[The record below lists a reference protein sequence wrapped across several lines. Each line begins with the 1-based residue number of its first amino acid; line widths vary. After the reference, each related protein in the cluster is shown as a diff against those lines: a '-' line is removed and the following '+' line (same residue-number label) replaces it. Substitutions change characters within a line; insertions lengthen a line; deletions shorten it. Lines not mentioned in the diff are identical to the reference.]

1 MNDALRLPVPFG
13 PVHSPDASAPGAAS
27 SASHDAPPSL
37 EDPIEHIV
45 GLLRARA
52 RLEPAREALRALSS
66 DDGDGQALT
75 CAGLDTRARAVA
87 ATLQRL
93 AAGQT
98 HGERGLLLMPTGL
111 DYVAGFFGCLYA
123 GAIAVPAFP
132 PESARPQH
140 LARVRSILHDAKA
153 RFVLTDRQH
162 RDAMLAFGD
171 AVPELRGVE
180 IVVIDD
186 IDDAAAADWQET
198 NVSPADLAFLQYTS
212 GSTSTPKGV
221 MVSHANLMANEAA
234 IVAGLGM
241 TRDDT
246 MVSWLPL
253 YHDMGLIGGLLSPI
267 YRGARLVLMS
277 PQFFLERPVRWL
289 RAIDK
294 FGGTVSGGPDFAYRL
309 CAQRIDA
316 ATIGALDLSGWRLA
330 FSGSEPVRHD
340 TLVDFCD
347 AFAPA
352 GFDPKAVYP
361 CYGLAEA
368 TLFVTGGQRG
378 DGMTAARF
386 DRAALAQQRAEA
398 SRAAA
403 SDDGAML
410 VGCGTT
416 PLDHDVRLMTWN
428 ESPDVAP
435 APVPAGGVGEIWVS
449 GPSVAQGYWR
459 NDEASART
467 FVQVDDR
474 RWLRTGD
481 LGFVHDD
488 QLYITGRCKDVI
500 IVRGHNLYPQD
511 LEKAVEADVELVR
524 KGRVTAFAVDID
536 GEPGIGIAAEV
547 GRSVQ
552 KMVPPQT
559 LAEVIAVA
567 VADVCQQAASV
578 VVLLNPGALPKT
590 SSGKLQRSACA
601 RGWRE
606 GSLDAWATWQ
616 NGVVLGKDADVAPN
630 ASQDAATPQDK
641 HYETVAAI
649 WREVLGRATVNADD
663 HFFLCG
669 GSSLLAMQVLARVH
683 ERLGLKATLAPL
695 YEHARLGDWVQ
706 ALSKLPKLSMP
717 SMPSSV
723 GSDASAA
730 AAHQIP
736 KATPLAQT
744 PDTRIFRQSF
754 AQARLWFVHRLD
766 PANSA
771 AYHVGGQ
778 LLVKGRFDAA
788 AFAHALAIVASR
800 HDALR
805 TTFDERD
812 GVAVQIVH
820 ARADVPLTQ
829 HDLASTGDA
838 DAAAARLT
846 REWLAQ
852 PFAPEATPPW
862 RVGVLRTAH
871 DAHRIVFVLH
881 HLLTD
886 AWSMTLLVD
895 ELARAYSACANGAT
909 PVFEAVPVQPGDHA
923 HWQHA
928 QVDGAALAGQLDWW
942 QARLPE
948 PSPVLTL
955 PLDRARGA
963 LRSGAGHTLAFAFP
977 SGLTRDVLT
986 YAAQHKAT
994 PFIVLAAS
1002 FQWLLHRYAGET
1014 DIRVGVPI
1022 AQRDVAGLERMLGC
1036 LVNTQVWRAEV
1047 DPAGGF
1053 DRLVAQV
1060 RDGALDAHAHRDAPF
1075 ERVVERIAPQR
1086 SLGQSPLFQVMLNH
1100 HVTNAAASHAAAG
1113 WPAGLSVVAEP
1124 LTGGAQYDL
1133 ALDIDERH
1141 EAPAGASA
1149 DPLDGVTLRAR
1160 LTFPTDLFDAQTIER
1175 LGADWRAG
1183 LATLLAQST
1192 QPLAS
1197 LDVAFARV
1205 PGGERRAGGALSAD
1219 ASLPF
1224 RSVPERVDVQA
1235 ARQASAIALRDEAGA
1250 LTYGELASASNRVAH
1265 WLLAQGV
1272 TPETRIGLA
1281 MSRQTGMIAGLLGI
1295 MKAGGA
1301 FVPLDPS
1308 YPAERLTQIIEDA
1321 GISLVLTEASLMA
1334 ASWLPARGAAVA
1346 TVADI
1351 ADIVADAALP
1361 DRAPHVALH
1370 PGQLAYLI
1378 YTSGSTGVPKG
1389 VAVAHGPLAMH
1400 CVATGEQYR
1409 LSPEVCELHV
1419 LSINF
1424 DGAHERWM
1432 APLICG
1438 ASLFIADERH
1448 WAPQTMVDAMRRHGV
1463 TNAGFPTAYL
1473 CRLATSGATGA
1484 PALRLLSFGG
1494 EAMPWPALRAAQAMF
1509 RPAQTI
1515 NGYGPTEAVMTPVAW
1530 SIDGDLDAQPAAQLA
1545 GQAYAPIGEPVG
1557 RRRAWVLDPW
1567 LGEVPLGAVGELY
1580 LGGEG
1585 VARGYLGRPAL
1596 SAERF
1601 VPDPRGE
1608 PGARMYRTGDRVRRL
1623 ADGTLVYLGRFD
1635 QQVKV
1640 RGFRIEPG
1648 EVETQLL
1655 REPGVDD
1662 ALAVV
1667 AAGPAG
1673 DQLVAYVAGKRL
1685 DGEALRVALSQRL
1698 PDYLVPS
1705 LILVL
1710 DTLPKLP
1717 NGKRDRAALPAPVW
1731 GSAGGQAPQSAAEVA
1746 LAALWQELLRL
1757 PSVSRDDNF
1766 FALGGDS
1773 IVALQMVGRARQ
1785 AGWQVGAQD
1794 VFRHQTLARL
1804 AAQARA
1810 VDDANDAVRAPE
1822 PMTGDVPLTPVQA
1835 WFFRQ
1840 DIAHRDHWN
1849 QWVEVRLPD
1858 GIDLSAVRDA
1868 LARVVMHH
1876 DALRLRFIERDGQ
1889 WQARYV
1895 APHAADDL
1903 LWHAAMCDDAQL
1915 ADLLAQA
1922 QRSLS
1927 IAHGPLLRAL
1937 LVRTDTGALRC
1948 FLVAHHLV
1956 IDGVSWRIL
1965 LNDWQT
1971 ALARPDAALPCVGQ
1985 SMRDWAQ
1992 RWHDWTRS
2000 EAAGPA
2006 LDMWRN
2012 ALSGALDAIDVA
2024 KNTHVGTGTG
2034 EIEQTWPAGVALPLT
2049 QLRRG
2054 RMHEVLS
2061 AAVAHT
2067 LGKRVDARRYVVHVE
2082 GHGRDG
2088 EGQGDLS
2095 HTLGWFTAAWPLA
2108 VEVGATPEAT
2118 LTSAREAWRRA
2129 PQAGAS
2135 YGALRYLGA
2144 PQARA
2149 TLDALPEGHVTV
2161 NFLGRTDNDEI
2172 VDGGLSHA
2180 PDVAPPNWLT
2190 LDVWQ
2195 RGDTL
2200 RLVCR
2205 YDRSRLDGEDVH
2217 TLIDEIGA
2225 TLRALAQTLPGHE
2238 PVIAEDFPHAGLSR
2252 EQLAALPASLQ
2263 ALEAI
2268 VPATSMQQGLLFYAQ
2283 QQGTSDPYFYQKGF
2297 VIDGRLD
2304 TNAFAQAWRDAIMQ
2318 HAALRTAYVSDIGEQ
2333 PLLLVH
2339 ARETVA
2345 PCADLLPQED
2355 WRDATAQA
2363 QHARLNARFAA
2374 ERAEGFSFA
2383 HAHRPRLALVR
2394 VGEARWW
2401 LLWSSHH
2408 VALDGWST
2416 GLVLSDVMSR
2426 YAALASD
2433 AATSGDGTSATASTA
2448 SPPSAP
2454 TAPTAPSFAEFAVW
2468 QRELDATASL
2478 NHWRELLDGV
2488 GAPTPLPAAREPHAR
2503 VDARGHGE
2511 AAWTLAPAQW
2521 QSWCDA
2527 ARRAGVTPGTLC
2539 QGAWALLLARY
2550 AGLRDV
2556 VFGVTASGR
2565 SAAVPGIERM
2575 AGLFI
2580 NTLPV
2585 RATLDPRRT
2594 VAQWLRDLQTQTAQ
2608 SREHEHVALASITRV
2623 ARREG
2628 KSEGKGEGADGALF
2642 ESIVVFENY
2651 PLDAALLGQRD
2662 DGLRLSLLERGTQA
2676 RNNYPL
2682 SLIVEQHDGLRLVLA
2697 FARERFDDAA
2707 VQALG
2712 EQFVALLGAV
2722 VQGFDAPLGCVGLR
2736 QATSR
2741 AAERTVWPTQDLL
2754 DDWHAHVARDGDALA
2769 AEGED
2774 GAYRRAELDA
2784 LANRLAATL
2793 QARGI
2798 GPEDRVAVCLPR
2810 SAALVAAILG
2820 IWKTGAAYVPLDPAQ
2835 PSARLDKLVSASG
2848 SKAVI
2853 VDDGAPALTQA
2864 PVLHWNDLKRVGDAP
2879 APTLVRPHPAQAAYV
2894 IYTSG
2899 STGEPKGVVVSRG
2912 ALHNYVQAVA
2922 QQLPQWLP
2930 QQLSQQLPQRGPDVG
2945 ERAAGGFAMASTVA
2959 ADLGHTT
2966 LFGAL
2971 ALGRAL
2977 YLVPQACAFDAQR
2990 FAQWCASRPVDVLK
3004 IVPGHLKGLFDAA
3017 GAAVL
3022 PRALLITGGESLD
3035 AAFVAQIRA
3044 AHPALMV
3051 LNHYGPTETTVGAL
3065 THALPPDVADA
3076 PVPVGNPLAN
3086 LHAYVLDAD
3095 LNPVPPGVAGEL
3107 YLGGAG
3113 LARGY
3118 LGAPAQTAERFVP
3131 DPWRSGE
3138 RVYRT
3143 GDRAVQRAD
3152 GALVYLGRMDDQVKI
3167 RGYRVEPAEVAQ
3179 AMRRVPGV
3187 ADAAVVA
3194 RHDGPGGAWLH
3205 GAFTGTATVDAVRAA
3220 LSEALPSVWVPARL
3234 DGVET
3239 LPLTANGKVDR
3250 RALIAMAAAADAAKE
3265 NVAGSAAESAR
3276 NPPHEGAEAEIA
3288 AIWREVLKR
3297 EQVGRH
3303 DAFFEIGGDSIL
3315 ALQVIARLRK
3325 RGIKVGPQHLASH
3338 PTIAQLATLAA
3349 PSEAKAASPAGT
3361 SATGPTRGDA
3371 NRRTFPLS
3379 SSQMRVWLETQ
3390 MAPRAGAYHIAGALR
3405 LDGPLQ
3411 VAALERALQT
3421 LCDWH
3426 DALRTTVSASDAE
3439 AGAPVQHV
3447 HATRPV
3453 AFTRDA
3459 LAANLSV
3466 EARDAAVQ
3474 AHLDRLTRE
3483 PFDLAAGPLWRVH
3496 LMQVDEHSHVL
3507 MLVMHHL
3514 ISDGWSMNLL
3524 IGDLARAYRAHASGA
3539 TPVREMTHVT
3549 HITPVRYGDYAVW
3562 QREQL
3567 SSPAH
3572 AAQLAY
3578 WRTQL
3583 GTTHPELALPF
3594 DRARPA
3600 VRDGAGAS
3608 IDLSVSP
3615 GLPARLDRFAREHGV
3630 TRFMVMAAAFHLLMH
3645 RVTGQGD
3652 VRTGLPVAGRTHES
3666 VEPVVGFFVNTQV
3679 LRSQI
3684 GAPTTFA
3691 SLVTQIRDQLLAAQQ
3706 NADVPFERLVEH
3718 LAPVRSV
3725 SRHPLFQ
3732 VSINHQK
3739 RAFAPLS
3746 DLAGV
3751 KMQAVERRAH
3761 HAQVDLA
3768 LDTEED
3774 ETGAL
3779 RGWLTYACDVF
3790 DAPTVRRLG
3799 EQWLTLLDVAIA
3811 QSQTPVARLAMV
3823 PDAATTPGNGGR
3835 RVTVAVPM
3843 PVHLAIDAQAAA
3855 RADAVAVS
3863 DADGQVT
3870 YADLVS
3876 RANRVAQALIRAGV
3890 EPEARVGLAMSRST
3904 DLIVAMLGILKAGA
3918 AYVPLDPAYP
3928 AERLSYMVADAGVT
3942 HVITHVTTQA
3952 SQAGA
3957 AWLPAGAHTIESILA
3972 DDTLCSDAPAREVH
3986 VDQLAYVIYTSG
3998 STGRPKGAQLTHRNL
4013 MRLLLGTSPDFAFDA
4028 NDVWTMFH
4036 SYAFDF
4042 SVWEIFGALVHGARL
4057 VVVSQDT
4064 ARDPAA
4070 MWTLVAREGV
4080 TVLNQTPSAFY
4091 QWLGAMP
4098 ADAVATTLRHIV
4110 FGGEALT
4117 PARLAP
4123 WWQRFGEATQLT
4135 NMYGITETTV
4145 HVSQRRL
4152 RPEDTA
4158 GSPIGEPIADLD
4170 WRVLDAGLNEVP
4182 PGVAGDLYVC
4192 GEGLARGYLGQ
4203 AGLTAERFVPDPKGA
4218 PGERMYRSG
4227 DRARRLADGT
4237 LDYLGRGDAQVK
4249 LRGFRIELGEIETQL
4264 LRHDDVTDAAV
4275 LVRDDGAG
4283 EQLVAYVVSPVEAS
4297 ALWPRLRSHL
4307 GGQLPAYMVPGQWLR
4322 LDTLPLTPN
4331 GKLDR
4336 RALPVPEAVGA
4347 QRFEAPHDGHEALIA
4362 AIWQDVLG
4370 VPRVGRHDDFFA
4382 LGGHS
4387 LLATQVAS
4395 RLRDALSL
4403 DVPLRTL
4410 FEASRLTA
4418 LAETLDGL
4426 AAQAGASPSRGGATD
4441 DALQAALREM
4451 ESLSPEALQ
4460 ALLGSEAR

>member
-13 PVHSPDASAPGAAS
+13 PVSSTAPSQGAPGA
-27 SASHDAPPSL
+27 
-37 EDPIEHIV
+37 PIEHIV
-45 GLLRARA
+45 DLLRARA
-52 RLEPAREALRALSS
+52 RLEPDREALRAVSS
-66 DDGDGQALT
+66 DEGDGRALT

-93 AAGQT
+93 AGRGKDGA

-140 LARVRSILHDAKA
+140 LARVRSILHDARA

-180 IVVIDD
+180 IVVIDE
-186 IDDAAAADWQET
+186 IDDALATEWQET
-198 NVSPADLAFLQYTS
+198 SVAPGDLAFLQYTS

-289 RAIDK
+289 RTIDK

-316 ATIGALDLSGWRLA
+316 ATIGALNLSGWRLA

-340 TLVDFCD
+340 TLVDFCET
-347 AFAPA
+347 FAPA

-378 DGMTAARF
+378 AGMTAANFARS
-386 DRAALAQQRAEA
+386 ALARQRAEA
-398 SRAAA
+398 S
-403 SDDGAML
+403 DDHGDDHAML
-410 VGCGTT
+410 VGCGAT
-416 PLDHDVRLMTWN
+416 PLDHEVRLMTWN
-428 ESPDVAP
+428 DSPDVA
-435 APVPAGGVGEIWVS
+435 ASVVEAGGVGEIWVS

-467 FVQVDDR
+467 FVQADGK

-488 QLYITGRCKDVI
+488 QLYVTGRCKDVI

-547 GRSVQ
+547 GRGVQ

-559 LAEVIAVA
+559 LAEAIAVA
-567 VADVCQQAASV
+567 VSDVCQQAASF

-601 RGWRE
+601 KGWRD

-616 NGVVLGKDADVAPN
+616 NGAIVGDGAAKASLNDRTGNAPTQNATSVATADATFDATFDAVA
-630 ASQDAATPQDK
+630 Q
-641 HYETVAAI
+641 I
-649 WREVLGRATVNADD
+649 WREVLGREQIRADD

-683 ERLGLKATLAPL
+683 ERLGVKATPASL
-695 YEHARLGDWVQ
+695 YEHARLGEWVRELAKLTPASG
-706 ALSKLPKLSMP
+706 ALAI
-717 SMPSSV
+717 
-723 GSDASAA
+723 DAAS
-730 AAHQIP
+730 QIP
-736 KATPLAQT
+736 PATPFAQT
-744 PDTRIFRQSF
+744 PDTRVFRQSF
-754 AQARLWFVHRLD
+754 AQSRLWFVHRLD

-778 LLVKGRFDAA
+778 LLVKGRFDAN
-788 AFAHALAIVASR
+788 AFSRALEAITAR

-820 ARADVPLTQ
+820 AKANVPFVSHDV
-829 HDLASTGDA
+829 SGDA
-838 DAAAARLT
+838 NPDAAASRLT
-846 REWLAQ
+846 DALLAQ
-852 PFAPEATPPW
+852 PFSLDACAPW
-862 RVGVLRTAH
+862 RVASIRMS
-871 DAHRIVFVLH
+871 DEAHRIVFVLH

-886 AWSMTLLVD
+886 AWSMTLLID
-895 ELARAYSACANGAT
+895 ELARAYSGFASGET
-909 PVFEAVPVQPGDHA
+909 PVLAPVPVQPGDHA
-923 HWQHA
+923 HWQHDR
-928 QVDGAALAGQLDWW
+928 VDGEALGRQLDWW
-942 QARLPE
+942 QTRLPE
-948 PSPVLTL
+948 PSPVLAL
-955 PLDRARGA
+955 PVDRARGA
-963 LRSGAGHTLAFAFP
+963 LRCGAGQTLAFEFP
-977 SGLTRDVLT
+977 AGLTRDVLT
-986 YAAQHKAT
+986 YAAQRKAT
-994 PFIVLAAS
+994 PFVVLAAS

-1036 LVNTQVWRAEV
+1036 LVNTQVWRAQI
-1047 DPAGGF
+1047 DPAADF
-1053 DRLVAQV
+1053 DRLVMHV
-1060 RDGALDAHAHRDAPF
+1060 RDGALDAQAHREAPF

-1100 HVTNAAASHAAAG
+1100 HVANAAASRTATG
-1113 WPAGLSVVAEP
+1113 WPEGLNVVAQP

-1133 ALDIDERH
+1133 ALDIDELH
-1141 EAPAGASA
+1141 EATAGNGA

-1160 LTFPTDLFDAQTIER
+1160 LTFPTDLFDAPTIER
-1175 LGADWRAG
+1175 LGADWCAG
-1183 LATLLAQST
+1183 LATLLALPT

-1197 LDVAFARV
+1197 LDVAFESALDGGHRV
-1205 PGGERRAGGALSAD
+1205 ALAEAQPS
-1219 ASLPF
+1219 F
-1224 RSVPERVDVQA
+1224 RSVPSLIDTQA
-1235 ARQASAIALRDEAGA
+1235 QQQPSAIALRDESGT
-1250 LTYGELASASNRVAH
+1250 LTYAELARGANRIAH

-1272 TPETRIGLA
+1272 APEARIGLA

-1295 MKAGGA
+1295 MKAGCA

-1308 YPAERLTQIIEDA
+1308 YPAERLAQIIDDA
-1321 GISLVLTEASLMA
+1321 DISLALTEVSL
-1334 ASWLPARGAAVA
+1334 
-1346 TVADI
+1346 
-1351 ADIVADAALP
+1351 ADAAWLP
-1361 DRAPHVALH
+1361 TRRAVVADLMADASLPEHPPVLSLH
-1370 PGQLAYLI
+1370 PDQLAYLI
-1378 YTSGSTGVPKG
+1378 YTSGSTGTPKG

-1400 CVATGEQYR
+1400 CVATGAQYR
-1409 LSPEVCELHV
+1409 LTPDVCELHV

-1432 APLICG
+1432 APMICG

-1494 EAMPWPALRAAQAMF
+1494 EAMAWPALRAAQAMF
-1509 RPAQTI
+1509 RPVQTI
-1515 NGYGPTEAVMTPVAW
+1515 NGYGPTETVMTPVAW
-1530 SIDGDLDAQPAAQLA
+1530 SIDGALDAQPAAQIA
-1545 GQAYAPIGEPVG
+1545 GQAYAPIGKPVG

-1585 VARGYLGRPAL
+1585 VARGYLGRAAL
-1596 SAERF
+1596 TAERF

-1655 REPGVDD
+1655 REPHVDD

-1673 DQLVAYVAGKRL
+1673 DQLVAYVAGKEL
-1685 DGEALRVALSQRL
+1685 DGEALRVALSHRL

-1705 LILVL
+1705 LVIVL

-1731 GSAGGQAPQSAAEVA
+1731 GSAGGQAPQGEAECA
-1746 LAALWQELLRL
+1746 LGAVWQALLHL

-1773 IVALQMVGRARQ
+1773 IVALQMVGRARL
-1785 AGWQVGAQD
+1785 AGWQVGSQD

-1810 VDDANDAVRAPE
+1810 VGEGDGATQAPE
-1822 PMTGDVPLTPVQA
+1822 PLEGDVPLTPVQA

-1840 DIAHRDHWN
+1840 PIACRDHWN
-1849 QWVEVRLPD
+1849 QWIEVTLPE
-1858 GIDLSAVRDA
+1858 GTEMTA
-1868 LARVVMHH
+1868 LREALGTVVKHH
-1876 DALRLRFIERDGQ
+1876 DALRLRFAEHDGQ

-1915 ADLLAQA
+1915 ADALAQA

-1927 IAHGPLLRAL
+1927 LANGPLLRAL
-1937 LVRTDTGALRC
+1937 LVRTEVGELRC

-1965 LNDWQT
+1965 LDDLQT
-1971 ALARPDAALPCVGQ
+1971 ALGNARGARAVRAQRVLPAVGQ
-1985 SMRDWAQ
+1985 SMRAWAQ
-1992 RWHDWTRS
+1992 RWHDWTQS
-2000 EAAGPA
+2000 DAAAAA
-2006 LDMWRN
+2006 LDVWQQ
-2012 ALSGALDAIDVA
+2012 ALTGAVDAVDVA
-2024 KNTHVGTGTG
+2024 KPTNATAGTG
-2034 EIEQTWPAGVALPLT
+2034 EIEDTWPADIAVPLT
-2049 QLRRG
+2049 QLRRV
-2054 RMHEVLS
+2054 RMHEALS

-2067 LGKRVDARRYVVHVE
+2067 LGQRARAQRYVVHVE
-2082 GHGRDG
+2082 GHGRGG
-2088 EGQGDLS
+2088 EQGDLS
-2095 HTLGWFTAAWPLA
+2095 RTLGWFTAAWPLA
-2108 VEVGATPEAT
+2108 IPVGATPEGTVAA
-2118 LTSAREAWRRA
+2118 AREAWRRV
-2129 PQAGAS
+2129 PHDGAS
-2135 YGALRYLGA
+2135 YAALRYLGT
-2144 PQARA
+2144 PHARR
-2149 TLDALPEGHVTV
+2149 TLDALPAGHVTV
-2161 NFLGRTDNDEI
+2161 NFLGRTDTDGI
-2172 VDGGLSHA
+2172 VDGGLSHE

-2195 RGDTL
+2195 RADTL

-2205 YDRSRLDGEDVH
+2205 YDRTRFAGDDVR
-2217 TLIDEIGA
+2217 TLVDEIGA
-2225 TLRALAQTLPGHE
+2225 TLRALAETLPGHE
-2238 PVIAEDFPHAGLSR
+2238 PVIAEDFPYAGLTR
-2252 EQLAALPASLQ
+2252 AQLGALPASVQ
-2263 ALEAI
+2263 QIEAV
-2268 VPATSMQQGLLFYAQ
+2268 VPATSMQQGLLFYSQ
-2283 QQGTSDPYFYQKGF
+2283 QQGNADPYFYQKGF
-2297 VIDGRLD
+2297 VIDGALD
-2304 TNAFAQAWRDAIMQ
+2304 TNAFAQAWREAVMR
-2318 HAALRTAYVSDIGEQ
+2318 HAALRTAYVSDVGDL

-2339 ARETVA
+2339 GPETVA
-2345 PCADLLPQED
+2345 TAGDLLPQED
-2355 WRDATAQA
+2355 WRELSEAD
-2363 QHARLNARFAA
+2363 QHARLDARFAA
-2374 ERAEGFSFA
+2374 ERAAGFSFVQ
-2383 HAHRPRLALVR
+2383 AHRPRLALLR
-2394 VGEARWW
+2394 VGESRWW

-2408 VALDGWST
+2408 VTLDGWST
-2416 GLVLSDVMSR
+2416 GLILGDVMSR
-2426 YAALASD
+2426 YAALASGEVS
-2433 AATSGDGTSATASTA
+2433 TDGEVQA
-2448 SPPSAP
+2448 
-2454 TAPTAPSFAEFAVW
+2454 APSFAEFAVW
-2468 QRELDATASL
+2468 QRELDASL
-2478 NHWRELLDGV
+2478 SSLSSVSLAHWRQLLNGV
-2488 GAPTPLPAAREPHAR
+2488 GAPTPLPAARQDRTTTEA
-2503 VDARGHGE
+2503 AGHGE

-2521 QSWCDA
+2521 QTWCDA
-2527 ARRAGVTPGTLC
+2527 ARRVGVTPGTLC
-2539 QGAWALLLARY
+2539 QGAWALLLARH

-2585 RATLDPRRT
+2585 RATLDARRP
-2594 VAQWLRDLQTQTAQ
+2594 VADWLRELQTQTAQ
-2608 SREHEHVALASITRV
+2608 SREHEHVALSAITRE
-2623 ARREG
+2623 AQRANEREG
-2628 KSEGKGEGADGALF
+2628 ESADGALF

-2662 DGLRLSLLERGTQA
+2662 DGLRLSLLARGTQA

-2722 VQGFDAPLGCVGLR
+2722 ADSLGTSDTSLGQIGLMNDAPPTVENVG
-2736 QATSR
+2736 
-2741 AAERTVWPTQDLL
+2741 WPSQDLL
-2754 DDWHAHVARDGDALA
+2754 DDWTAYVASDGAALA

-2774 GAYRRAELDA
+2774 AAYRRDELDA

-2793 QARGI
+2793 QAQGI
-2798 GPEDRVAVCLPR
+2798 GPEDRVAICLPR
-2810 SAALVAAILG
+2810 SAALVGAILG
-2820 IWKTGAAYVPLDPAQ
+2820 VWKAGAAYVPLDPTQ
-2835 PSARLDKLVSASG
+2835 PVARLEKLVSASG
-2848 SKAVI
+2848 ANAVI
-2853 VDDGAPALTQA
+2853 VDDQAPAITQA
-2864 PVLHWNDLKRVGDAP
+2864 SLIRWRDIADTSVWTK
-2879 APTLVRPHPAQAAYV
+2879 APTPVRIHRAQAAYV

-2922 QQLPQWLP
+2922 ARLRE
-2930 QQLSQQLPQRGPDVG
+2930 RGVRGVRGVD
-2945 ERAAGGFAMASTVA
+2945 AASNAGGFAMASTVA

-2990 FAQWCASRPVDVLK
+2990 FAEWCAARPIDVLK
-3004 IVPGHLKGLFDAA
+3004 IVPGHLKGLLDAA

-3022 PRALLITGGESLD
+3022 PRAVLVTGGESLD
-3035 AAFVAQIRA
+3035 PSFVAQIRA
-3044 AHPALMV
+3044 ARPALAV

-3065 THALPPDVADA
+3065 THDVGGVAEVPEV
-3076 PVPVGNPLAN
+3076 PVPVGRPLAN
-3086 LHAYVLDAD
+3086 LHAHVLDAD
-3095 LNPVPPGVAGEL
+3095 LNPLPPGVAGEL

-3131 DPWRSGE
+3131 DPWRAGA
-3138 RVYRT
+3138 RMYRT
-3143 GDRAVQRAD
+3143 GDRVVQRAD
-3152 GALVYLGRMDDQVKI
+3152 GAVVYLGRMDDQVKI

-3187 ADAAVVA
+3187 IDAVVVA

-3205 GAFTGTATVDAVRAA
+3205 GVFTGDATLDVVRTALT
-3220 LSEALPSVWVPARL
+3220 EALPSAWVPARF
-3234 DGVET
+3234 DGVDK

-3250 RALIAMAAAADAAKE
+3250 RSLLALTGRIDASKDS
-3265 NVAGSAAESAR
+3265 AGAVSMEL
-3276 NPPHEGAEAEIA
+3276 PHVGAEADIA
-3288 AIWREVLKR
+3288 AVWCQVLKR

-3303 DAFFEIGGDSIL
+3303 DAFFDIGGDSIL

-3338 PTIAQLATLAA
+3338 PTVARLATLAVPA
-3349 PSEAKAASPAGT
+3349 DAKPAQT
-3361 SATGPTRGDA
+3361 PLAVTGPTRGDEH
-3371 NRRTFPLS
+3371 RSTFPLS

-3405 LDGPLQ
+3405 LNGPLQ
-3411 VAALERALQT
+3411 ADALERTLQT
-3421 LCDWH
+3421 LSDWH
-3426 DALRTTVSASDAE
+3426 DVLRTTIAVDA
-3439 AGAPVQHV
+3439 AGGGAPAQRVQAV
-3447 HATRPV
+3447 LPL

-3459 LAANLSV
+3459 VAPGTPADAA
-3466 EARDAAVQ
+3466 DAAVQ
-3474 AHLDRLTRE
+3474 ARLEALTLA
-3483 PFDLAAGPLWRVH
+3483 PFDLTNGPLWRVH
-3496 LMQVDEHSHVL
+3496 LMQLGDQSHVL

-3524 IGDLARAYRAHASGA
+3524 VADLARAYRAHAGGHQPLRDASA
-3539 TPVREMTHVT
+3539 SPLHLS
-3549 HITPVRYGDYAVW
+3549 PRYGDYAAW

-3567 SSPAH
+3567 AGPAQ

-3578 WRTQL
+3578 WRQQL

-3594 DRARPA
+3594 DRARPV

-3608 IDLSVSP
+3608 VDLTIPP
-3615 GLPARLDRFAREHGV
+3615 GLPARLERFAREHGV

-3645 RVTGQGD
+3645 RVTGEGD
-3652 VRTGLPVAGRTHES
+3652 VRTGMPVAGRAFEA
-3666 VEPVVGFFVNTQV
+3666 VEAVVGFFVNTQV
-3679 LRSQI
+3679 LRSRI
-3684 GAPTTFA
+3684 ESPTTFA
-3691 SLVTQIRDQLLAAQQ
+3691 SLVTQVRDQLLGAQQ
-3706 NADVPFERLVEH
+3706 HADVPFERLVEH

-3751 KMQAVERRAH
+3751 TMQAIERRAH
-3761 HAQVDLA
+3761 HAQVDLS

-3774 ETGAL
+3774 EAGAL

-3799 EQWLTLLDVAIA
+3799 EQWLALLDVAMTQA
-3811 QSQTPVARLAMV
+3811 TTPVARLAMTTGG
-3823 PDAATTPGNGGR
+3823 AAGQRNGNGHT
-3835 RVTVAVPM
+3835 RVSIAVPL
-3843 PVHLAIDAQAAA
+3843 PVHAVIDAQAAV
-3855 RADAVAVS
+3855 RGDAIAVC
-3863 DADGQVT
+3863 DANTRVL
-3870 YADLVS
+3870 YRDLVT
-3876 RANRVAQALIRAGV
+3876 RANRIAHALIRAGV
-3890 EPEARVGLAMSRST
+3890 APEARVGLAMSRST

-3918 AYVPLDPAYP
+3918 AYLPLDPAYP
-3928 AERLSYMVADAGVT
+3928 AERLSYMVEDAGVT
-3942 HVITHVTTQA
+3942 HAITQA
-3952 SQAGA
+3952 SLAGA
-3957 AWLPAGAHTIESILA
+3957 SWLPGEAMTLESMLA
-3972 DDTLCSDAPAREVH
+3972 DATLPDDAPARDVH

-4013 MRLLLGTSPDFAFDA
+4013 MRLLTGTSQDFAFDA

-4042 SVWEIFGALVHGARL
+4042 SVWEIFGALAHGARL

-4070 MWTLVAREGV
+4070 MWALVASEGV

-4098 ADAVATTLRHIV
+4098 SDATSTTLRHIV

-4117 PARLAP
+4117 PARLAA
-4123 WWQRFGEATQLT
+4123 WRQRFGDATRLT

-4145 HVSQRRL
+4145 HVSRHVL
-4152 RPEDTA
+4152 RANDVT
-4158 GSPIGEPIADLD
+4158 GSPIGAPIADLD

-4192 GEGLARGYLGQ
+4192 GDGLARGYLGQ

-4227 DRARRLADGT
+4227 DRARRRADGT

-4249 LRGFRIELGEIETQL
+4249 LRGFRIELGEIESQL
-4264 LRHDDVTDAAV
+4264 LRHEDVMDAAV

-4283 EQLVAYVVSPVEAS
+4283 EQLVAYVVSPPERVAEVDAA
-4297 ALWPRLRSHL
+4297 ALWSRLRAHL
-4307 GGQLPAYMVPGQWLR
+4307 GGALPAYMVPGQWLR
-4322 LDTLPLTPN
+4322 LDALPLTPN

-4336 RALPVPEAVGA
+4336 RALPVPEAAGA
-4347 QRFEAPHDGHEALIA
+4347 SQFEAPHDGTEARIA
-4362 AIWQDVLG
+4362 SIWEDVLG

-4418 LAETLDGL
+4418 LAEAVDALTGTSH
-4426 AAQAGASPSRGGATD
+4426 ASQAVAD
-4441 DALQAALREM
+4441 DDLQAALREM

-4460 ALLGSEAR
+4460 ALLGPEATHGQTKHG

>member
-13 PVHSPDASAPGAAS
+13 PVSSTAPSQGAPGA
-27 SASHDAPPSL
+27 
-37 EDPIEHIV
+37 PIEHIV
-45 GLLRARA
+45 DLLRARA
-52 RLEPAREALRALSS
+52 RLEPDREALCAVSS
-66 DDGDGQALT
+66 DEGDARALT

-93 AAGQT
+93 AKGKEGAY
-98 HGERGLLLMPTGL
+98 GERGLLLMPTGL

-140 LARVRSILHDAKA
+140 LARVRSILHDARA

-180 IVVIDD
+180 IVVIDE
-186 IDDAAAADWQET
+186 IDDALATEWQET
-198 NVSPADLAFLQYTS
+198 TVAPGDLAFLQYTS

-316 ATIGALDLSGWRLA
+316 ATIGSLNLRGWRLA

-340 TLVDFCD
+340 TLVDFCE

-378 DGMTAARF
+378 DGMTATDF
-386 DRAALAQQRAEA
+386 DRSALAQQRAEA
-398 SRAAA
+398 SGDH
-403 SDDGAML
+403 SDDSAML

-416 PLDHDVRLMTWN
+416 PLDHEVRLMTWN
-428 ESPDVAP
+428 DSPDVTPSAV
-435 APVPAGGVGEIWVS
+435 AAGGVGEIWVS

-459 NDEASART
+459 NEEASART
-467 FVQVDDR
+467 FVQADGK

-488 QLYITGRCKDVI
+488 QVYITGRCKDVI

-567 VADVCQQAASV
+567 VSDVCQQAASV

-601 RGWRE
+601 KGWRD

-616 NGVVLGKDADVAPN
+616 NGAILGDHDARASSNDKPDVPT
-630 ASQDAATPQDK
+630 QDATF
-641 HYETVAAI
+641 EVVAQI
-649 WREVLGRATVNADD
+649 WREVLGREQVRADD

-669 GSSLLAMQVLARVH
+669 GSSLLAMQVLARVR
-683 ERLGLKATLAPL
+683 ERLGVNATPASL
-695 YEHARLGDWVQ
+695 YEHARLGEWVRELAKFTPASSAQ
-706 ALSKLPKLSMP
+706 AIDAVPEILP
-717 SMPSSV
+717 
-723 GSDASAA
+723 
-730 AAHQIP
+730 
-736 KATPLAQT
+736 ATPLAQT
-744 PDTRIFRQSF
+744 PDARVFRQSF
-754 AQARLWFVHRLD
+754 AQSRLWFVHRLD

-778 LLVKGRFDAA
+778 LLVKGRFDAN
-788 AFAHALAIVASR
+788 AFSRALEVITAR

-820 ARADVPLTQ
+820 AKADVPLVS
-829 HDLASTGDA
+829 HDVSRDA
-838 DAAAARLT
+838 NPDTAATRLT
-846 REWLAQ
+846 DALLAE
-852 PFAPEATPPW
+852 PFALDTCAPW
-862 RVGVLRTAH
+862 RVASIRLS
-871 DAHRIVFVLH
+871 DEAHRIVFVLH

-895 ELARAYSACANGAT
+895 ELALAYSGFSDGKT
-909 PVFEAVPVQPGDHA
+909 PLLAPVRVQPGDHA

-928 QVDGAALAGQLDWW
+928 RVDGDALGRQLDWW

-948 PSPVLTL
+948 PSPVLAL
-955 PLDRARGA
+955 PVDRTRGA
-963 LRSGAGHTLAFAFP
+963 LRSGAGQTLAFEFP
-977 SGLTRDVLT
+977 AGLTRDVLT
-986 YAAQHKAT
+986 FAAQRKAT

-1022 AQRDVAGLERMLGC
+1022 AQRDVSGLERMLGC
-1036 LVNTQVWRAEV
+1036 LVNTQVWRAQI
-1047 DPAGGF
+1047 DPAADF
-1053 DRLVAQV
+1053 DGLVTQV
-1060 RDGALDAHAHRDAPF
+1060 RDGALAAQAHREAPF
-1075 ERVVERIAPQR
+1075 ERVVERVAPQR

-1100 HVTNAAASHAAAG
+1100 HVANAAASRAATG
-1113 WPAGLSVVAEP
+1113 WPADLSVVAQP

-1133 ALDIDERH
+1133 ALDIDELH
-1141 EAPAGASA
+1141 EATAGKGA

-1160 LTFPTDLFDAQTIER
+1160 LTFPTDLFDTPTIER
-1175 LGADWRAG
+1175 LGADWCAG
-1183 LATLLAQST
+1183 LATLLALPT

-1197 LDVAFARV
+1197 LDVAFESALE
-1205 PGGERRAGGALSAD
+1205 GGHRIAHAED
-1219 ASLPF
+1219 ALPF
-1224 RSVPERVDVQA
+1224 QSVPSLIDVQA
-1235 ARQASAIALRDEAGA
+1235 QQQPSAIALRDEAGT
-1250 LTYGELASASNRVAH
+1250 LTYAELVRAANRIAH

-1272 TPETRIGLA
+1272 APEARIGLA

-1295 MKAGGA
+1295 MKAGCA

-1308 YPAERLTQIIEDA
+1308 YPAERLAQIIDNA
-1321 GISLVLTEASLMA
+1321 GISLALTEASLA
-1334 ASWLPARGAAVA
+1334 DALWLPVRRAV
-1346 TVADI
+1346 VADLM
-1351 ADIVADAALP
+1351 ADATLP
-1361 DRAPHVALH
+1361 DHPPGGSLH
-1370 PGQLAYLI
+1370 PDQLAYLI
-1378 YTSGSTGVPKG
+1378 YTSGSTGTPKG

-1400 CVATGEQYR
+1400 CVATGAQYR
-1409 LSPEVCELHV
+1409 LTPEVCELHV

-1432 APLICG
+1432 APMICG

-1494 EAMPWPALRAAQAMF
+1494 EAMALPALRAAQAMF

-1515 NGYGPTEAVMTPVAW
+1515 NGYGPTETVMTPVAW
-1530 SIDGDLDAQPAAQLA
+1530 SIDGGLDAQPAAQIA

-1585 VARGYLGRPAL
+1585 VARGYFARAAL
-1596 SAERF
+1596 TAERF

-1673 DQLVAYVAGKRL
+1673 DQLVAYVAGKGL
-1685 DGEALRVALSQRL
+1685 GGEALRVALSRRL

-1705 LILVL
+1705 LVIVL
-1710 DTLPKLP
+1710 DSLPKLP

-1731 GSAGGQAPQSAAEVA
+1731 GSAGGQAPQGEAEFA
-1746 LAALWQELLRL
+1746 LAVVWQDLLRV

-1785 AGWQVGAQD
+1785 AGWQFGAQD
-1794 VFRHQTLARL
+1794 VFRHQTLVRL

-1810 VDDANDAVRAPE
+1810 VGEGDGAARVPE
-1822 PMTGDVPLTPVQA
+1822 PLEGEVPLTPVQA

-1840 DIAHRDHWN
+1840 PIACRDHWN
-1849 QWVEVRLPD
+1849 QWVEATLPVGTD
-1858 GIDLSAVRDA
+1858 MTALREA
-1868 LARVVMHH
+1868 LATVVKHH
-1876 DALRLRFIERDGQ
+1876 DALRLRFTEHDGQ

-1915 ADLLAQA
+1915 ADALAQA

-1927 IAHGPLLRAL
+1927 LADGPLLRAL
-1937 LVRTDTGALRC
+1937 LVRTEAGELRC

-1965 LNDWQT
+1965 LDDLQS
-1971 ALARPDAALPCVGQ
+1971 ALGNTRGERAVGAVRRLPAVGE
-1985 SMRDWAQ
+1985 SMRAWAQ
-1992 RWHDWTRS
+1992 RWHDWTQS
-2000 EAAGPA
+2000 DAASAA
-2006 LDMWRN
+2006 LEVWQR
-2012 ALSGALDAIDVA
+2012 ALAGAVESVDVA
-2024 KNTHVGTGTG
+2024 RPTNATVGTVGTG
-2034 EIEQTWPAGVALPLT
+2034 EIEHTWPADVAVPLT
-2049 QLRRG
+2049 QLRRV
-2054 RMHEVLS
+2054 RMHEALS

-2067 LGKRVDARRYVVHVE
+2067 LGQRAGAQRYVVHVE
-2082 GHGRDG
+2082 GHGRG
-2088 EGQGDLS
+2088 GQGGGQEQGDLS
-2095 HTLGWFTAAWPLA
+2095 RTLGWFTAAWPLA
-2108 VEVGATPEAT
+2108 IRVGSTPEET
-2118 LTSAREAWRRA
+2118 LAAAREAWRCV
-2129 PQAGAS
+2129 PHEGAS
-2135 YGALRYLGA
+2135 YAALRYLGT
-2144 PQARA
+2144 PQARQ
-2149 TLDALPEGHVTV
+2149 TLDALPAGHVTV
-2161 NFLGRTDNDEI
+2161 NFLGRTDTDGI
-2172 VDGGLSHA
+2172 VDGGLSHE

-2195 RGDTL
+2195 RDDTL

-2205 YDRSRLDGEDVH
+2205 YDRARFTSDGVQ
-2217 TLIDEIGA
+2217 TLVDEIGA
-2225 TLRALAQTLPGHE
+2225 TLRVLAETLPGHE
-2238 PVIAEDFPHAGLSR
+2238 PVVAEDFPYAGLTR
-2252 EQLAALPASLQ
+2252 EQLATLPASMQ
-2263 ALEAI
+2263 QIEAV
-2268 VPATSMQQGLLFYAQ
+2268 VPATSMQQGLLFYSQ
-2283 QQGTSDPYFYQKGF
+2283 QQGTADPYFYQKGF
-2297 VIDGRLD
+2297 VIDGALD
-2304 TNAFAQAWRDAIMQ
+2304 TSAFAQAWRETVMR
-2318 HAALRTAYVSDIGEQ
+2318 HAALRTAYVSDIGEL

-2339 ARETVA
+2339 GPETVA
-2345 PCADLLPQED
+2345 TAINLLPQED
-2355 WRDATAQA
+2355 WCALSETE
-2363 QHARLNARFAA
+2363 QHARLDARFAA
-2374 ERAEGFSFA
+2374 ERAAGFSFVQ
-2383 HAHRPRLALVR
+2383 AHRPRLALIR
-2394 VGEARWW
+2394 VGESRWW

-2408 VALDGWST
+2408 VTLDGWST
-2416 GLVLSDVMSR
+2416 GLILSDVMSR
-2426 YAALASD
+2426 YASLGKGEVS
-2433 AATSGDGTSATASTA
+2433 TDGEVQV
-2448 SPPSAP
+2448 
-2454 TAPTAPSFAEFAVW
+2454 APSFAEFAVW
-2468 QRELDATASL
+2468 QRELDTRASL
-2478 NHWRELLDGV
+2478 AHWRHLLDGV
-2488 GAPTPLPAAREPHAR
+2488 GAPTPLPAARQTRLAPTVAETTA
-2503 VDARGHGE
+2503 HGE
-2511 AAWTLAPAQW
+2511 TAWALAPSQW
-2521 QSWCDA
+2521 QTWCDA
-2527 ARRAGVTPGTLC
+2527 ARRVGVTPGTLC
-2539 QGAWALLLARY
+2539 QGAWALLLARH

-2585 RATLDPRRT
+2585 RATLDARRP
-2594 VAQWLRDLQTQTAQ
+2594 VADWLRELQTQTAQ
-2608 SREHEHVALASITRV
+2608 SREHEHVALSAITRE
-2623 ARREG
+2623 AQRDG
-2628 KSEGKGEGADGALF
+2628 QSADGALF

-2651 PLDAALLGQRD
+2651 PLDAALLAQRD

-2697 FARERFDDAA
+2697 FARERFDAAA

-2712 EQFVALLGAV
+2712 EHFVALLGAV
-2722 VQGFDAPLGCVGLR
+2722 ADSLGTSTTPLGQIGLTNAVP
-2736 QATSR
+2736 QT
-2741 AAERTVWPTQDLL
+2741 AENVVWSSHDLL
-2754 DDWHAHVARDGDALA
+2754 NDWHAHVARDGAALA

-2774 GAYRRAELDA
+2774 ASYRRDELDA

-2793 QARGI
+2793 QAQGI
-2798 GPEDRVAVCLPR
+2798 GPEDRVAICVPR
-2810 SAALVAAILG
+2810 SAALVGAILG
-2820 IWKTGAAYVPLDPAQ
+2820 AWKAGAAYVPLDPEQ
-2835 PSARLDKLVSASG
+2835 PAVRLQKLVRASG
-2848 SKAVI
+2848 AKAVI
-2853 VDDGAPALTQA
+2853 VDDRTPAITHPSLIRWRDIAHASVDTKAPS
-2864 PVLHWNDLKRVGDAP
+2864 PVRV
-2879 APTLVRPHPAQAAYV
+2879 HPAQAAYV

-2922 QQLPQWLP
+2922 ARLRE
-2930 QQLSQQLPQRGPDVG
+2930 RGLDTAG
-2945 ERAAGGFAMASTVA
+2945 ETGGFAMASTVA

-2977 YLVPQACAFDAQR
+2977 YLVPHACAFDAQR
-2990 FAQWCASRPVDVLK
+2990 FADWCAVRPIDVLK
-3004 IVPGHLKGLFDAA
+3004 IVPSHLNGLFDAA

-3022 PRALLITGGESLD
+3022 PRAVLVTGGESLD
-3035 AAFVAQIRA
+3035 PSFVAQIRA
-3044 AHPALMV
+3044 ARPGLAV

-3065 THALPPDVADA
+3065 THAVGDIAEV
-3076 PVPVGNPLAN
+3076 PVPVGRPLAN
-3086 LHAYVLDAD
+3086 LHAHVLDAD
-3095 LNPVPPGVAGEL
+3095 LNPLPSGVAGEL

-3131 DPWRSGE
+3131 DPWCAGARL
-3138 RVYRT
+3138 YRT
-3143 GDRAVQRAD
+3143 GDRAVQRTD
-3152 GALVYLGRMDDQVKI
+3152 GAIVYLGRMDDQVKI

-3179 AMRRVPGV
+3179 AMRCVPGV
-3187 ADAAVVA
+3187 IDAAVVA

-3205 GAFTGTATVDAVRAA
+3205 GVFTGEATLDVVRAA
-3220 LSEALPSVWVPARL
+3220 LTQALPSAWIPTRL
-3234 DGVET
+3234 DSVDK

-3250 RALIAMAAAADAAKE
+3250 RALLALTERVDAAKE
-3265 NVAGSAAESAR
+3265 SAEVASVEL
-3276 NPPHEGAEAEIA
+3276 PHVGAEADIA
-3288 AIWREVLKR
+3288 AIWCQVLKR

-3303 DAFFEIGGDSIL
+3303 EAFFDIGGDSIL

-3338 PTIAQLATLAA
+3338 PTVAQLATLAVPA
-3349 PSEAKAASPAGT
+3349 EAT
-3361 SATGPTRGDA
+3361 SAQTPSAISGPTRGDD
-3371 NRRTFPLS
+3371 NRSTFPLS

-3405 LDGPLQ
+3405 LDGALQ
-3411 VAALERALQT
+3411 ADALERALRT
-3421 LCDWH
+3421 LSDWH
-3426 DALRTTVSASDAE
+3426 DVLRTTVAVNATE
-3439 AGAPVQHV
+3439 GGTPEQRV
-3447 HATRPV
+3447 HAALPV

-3459 LAANLSV
+3459 VAPGMSG
-3466 EARDAAVQ
+3466 DAINALVQ
-3474 AHLDRLTRE
+3474 ARLEALTLAQ
-3483 PFDLAAGPLWRVH
+3483 FDLANGPLWRVH
-3496 LMQVDEHSHVL
+3496 LMQLDDQSHVL

-3524 IGDLARAYRAHASGA
+3524 VADLARAYRSHAGGRQ
-3539 TPVREMTHVT
+3539 PVRDASASLL
-3549 HITPVRYGDYAVW
+3549 RYGDYAVW

-3567 SSPAH
+3567 AGPAQT
-3572 AAQLAY
+3572 AQLAY
-3578 WRTQL
+3578 WRQQL

-3594 DRARPA
+3594 DRARPV

-3608 IDLSVSP
+3608 VDLTMPP

-3630 TRFMVMAAAFHLLMH
+3630 TRFMVMAAAFHLLLH
-3645 RVTGQGD
+3645 RVTGEGD
-3652 VRTGLPVAGRTHES
+3652 VRTGMPVAGRAHEA
-3666 VEPVVGFFVNTQV
+3666 VEAVVGFFVNTQV

-3684 GAPTTFA
+3684 ELPTTFA
-3691 SLVTQIRDQLLAAQQ
+3691 TLVTQVRDQLLGAQQ
-3706 NADVPFERLVEH
+3706 HADVSFERLVEH

-3751 KMQAVERRAH
+3751 AMQAIERRAH

-3774 ETGAL
+3774 EAGAL

-3799 EQWLTLLDVAIA
+3799 EQWLALLDVAMTQA
-3811 QSQTPVARLAMV
+3811 TTPVARLAMTTG
-3823 PDAATTPGNGGR
+3823 DAAGQRNDKGR
-3835 RVTVAVPM
+3835 TRVSVAVPL
-3843 PVHLAIDAQAAA
+3843 PVHAVIDAQAAV
-3855 RADAVAVS
+3855 RRDAIAVC
-3863 DADGQVT
+3863 DANTRVSYSELVT
-3870 YADLVS
+3870 
-3876 RANRVAQALIRAGV
+3876 RANRVAHALIRAGV
-3890 EPEARVGLAMSRST
+3890 APEARVGLAMSRST

-3928 AERLSYMVADAGVT
+3928 AERLSFMVEDAGVT
-3942 HVITHVTTQA
+3942 HAITQA
-3952 SQAGA
+3952 SLAGA
-3957 AWLPAGAHTIESILA
+3957 SWLPGEAITFESMLA
-3972 DDTLCSDAPAREVH
+3972 DASLPEHAPMRDVH

-4013 MRLLLGTSPDFAFDA
+4013 MRLLTGTSQDFAFDA

-4042 SVWEIFGALVHGARL
+4042 SVWEIFGALAHGARL

-4070 MWTLVAREGV
+4070 MWKLVASEGV

-4098 ADAVATTLRHIV
+4098 SDATSTTLRHIV

-4117 PARLAP
+4117 PARLAA
-4123 WWQRFGEATQLT
+4123 WWQRFGEATRLT

-4145 HVSQRRL
+4145 HVSQHVLHRG
-4152 RPEDTA
+4152 DTA

-4192 GEGLARGYLGQ
+4192 GDGLARGYLGQ

-4249 LRGFRIELGEIETQL
+4249 LRGFRIELGEIESQL
-4264 LRHDDVTDAAV
+4264 LRHEDVTDAAV

-4283 EQLVAYVVSPVEAS
+4283 EQLVAYVVLSPERIADVDTA
-4297 ALWPRLRSHL
+4297 ALWSRLRAHL
-4307 GGQLPAYMVPGQWLR
+4307 GGALPAYMVPGQWLR
-4322 LDTLPLTPN
+4322 LDALPLTPN

-4336 RALPVPEAVGA
+4336 RALPVPEAAGA
-4347 QRFEAPHDGHEALIA
+4347 AQFEAPRDGNEARIA
-4362 AIWQDVLG
+4362 SIWQEVLG

-4418 LAETLDGL
+4418 LAQALDAMTG
-4426 AAQAGASPSRGGATD
+4426 ATPASPALAD
-4441 DALQAALREM
+4441 DDLQAALREM
-4451 ESLSPEALQ
+4451 ESLSPDALQ
-4460 ALLGSEAR
+4460 ALLGPDATHGATHGAIHGQSKHG

>member
-13 PVHSPDASAPGAAS
+13 PVPSTAPSQGAPGA
-27 SASHDAPPSL
+27 
-37 EDPIEHIV
+37 PIEHIV
-45 GLLRARA
+45 DLLRARA
-52 RLEPAREALRALSS
+52 RLEPDREALRAVSS
-66 DDGDGQALT
+66 DEGDGHALT
-75 CAGLDTRARAVA
+75 CAGLDARARAVA

-93 AAGQT
+93 AANGKEGAY
-98 HGERGLLLMPTGL
+98 GERGLLLMPTGL

-140 LARVRSILHDAKA
+140 LARVRSILRDARA
-153 RFVLTDRQH
+153 RFVLTDRRH

-180 IVVIDD
+180 IVVIDE
-186 IDDAAAADWQET
+186 IDDALANEWQET
-198 NVSPADLAFLQYTS
+198 TVAPDDLAFLQYTS

-241 TRDDT
+241 TRNDT

-289 RAIDK
+289 RAIDT

-309 CAQRIDA
+309 CAQRIDT
-316 ATIGALDLSGWRLA
+316 ATIGSLNLSGWRLA

-340 TLVDFCD
+340 TLVDFCE

-378 DGMTAARF
+378 DGMTATDF
-386 DRAALAQQRAEA
+386 DRSALAQQRAEA
-398 SRAAA
+398 SGDH
-403 SDDGAML
+403 SDDSAML

-416 PLDHDVRLMTWN
+416 PLDHEVRLMTWN
-428 ESPDVAP
+428 DSPEVAP
-435 APVPAGGVGEIWVS
+435 SAVATDGVGEIWVS

-459 NDEASART
+459 NEQASART
-467 FVQVDDR
+467 FVQADGK

-481 LGFVHDD
+481 LGFVHDH

-524 KGRVTAFAVDID
+524 KGRVTAFAVDVD

-547 GRSVQ
+547 GRGVQ

-559 LAEVIAVA
+559 LAEAIAVA
-567 VADVCQQAASV
+567 VSDVCQQAASV

-601 RGWRE
+601 KGWRD

-616 NGVVLGKDADVAPN
+616 NGAIVGEEAAKASSNDKPGAAPR
-630 ASQDAATPQDK
+630 QDATFDAIAQ
-641 HYETVAAI
+641 I
-649 WREVLGRATVNADD
+649 WREVLGREQVRADD

-683 ERLGLKATLAPL
+683 ERLGVKATPASL
-695 YEHARLGDWVQ
+695 YEHARLGEWVRELAKLTPVSGEQ
-706 ALSKLPKLSMP
+706 AI
-717 SMPSSV
+717 
-723 GSDASAA
+723 DAGQ
-730 AAHQIP
+730 QIP
-736 KATPLAQT
+736 PATPLAQT
-744 PDTRIFRQSF
+744 PDARVFRQSF
-754 AQARLWFVHRLD
+754 AQSRLWFVHRLD

-778 LLVKGRFDAA
+778 LLVKGRFDAN
-788 AFAHALAIVASR
+788 AFSRALEVITAR

-820 ARADVPLTQ
+820 AKADVPLVR
-829 HDLASTGDA
+829 HDVSGDA
-838 DAAAARLT
+838 SPDAAASRLT
-846 REWLAQ
+846 DALLAQ
-852 PFAPEATPPW
+852 PFAPDTSAPW
-862 RVGVLRTAH
+862 RVASIRMSGE
-871 DAHRIVFVLH
+871 AHRIVFVLH

-886 AWSMTLLVD
+886 AWSMTLLID
-895 ELARAYSACANGAT
+895 ELAQAYSGFVNGET
-909 PVFEAVPVQPGDHA
+909 PVLAPVPVQPGDHA

-928 QVDGAALAGQLDWW
+928 RIDGEALGRQLDWW
-942 QARLPE
+942 QTHLPE
-948 PSPVLTL
+948 PSPVLAL
-955 PLDRARGA
+955 PVDRARGA
-963 LRSGAGHTLAFAFP
+963 LRSGAGQTLAFEFP
-977 SGLTRDVLT
+977 AGLTRDVLT
-986 YAAQHKAT
+986 YAAQRKAT

-1036 LVNTQVWRAEV
+1036 LVNTQVWRATI
-1047 DPAGGF
+1047 DPATDF
-1053 DRLVAQV
+1053 DRLVMQV
-1060 RDGALDAHAHRDAPF
+1060 RDGALDAQAHREAPF

-1100 HVTNAAASHAAAG
+1100 HVANAAALRGAAG
-1113 WPAGLSVVAEP
+1113 WPAGLNVVAQP

-1133 ALDIDERH
+1133 ALDIDELH
-1141 EAPAGASA
+1141 EATTGNGA

-1160 LTFPTDLFDAQTIER
+1160 LTFPTDLFDAPTIER
-1175 LGADWRAG
+1175 LGADWCAG
-1183 LATLLAQST
+1183 LATLLALPT

-1197 LDVAFARV
+1197 LDVAFENALDGGHRV
-1205 PGGERRAGGALSAD
+1205 AIAE

-1224 RSVPERVDVQA
+1224 QSVSSLIDVQA
-1235 ARQASAIALRDEAGA
+1235 QQQPSAVALRDEAGT
-1250 LTYGELASASNRVAH
+1250 LTYAELERAANRIAH
-1265 WLLAQGV
+1265 WLLGQGV
-1272 TPETRIGLA
+1272 APEARIGLA
-1281 MSRQTGMIAGLLGI
+1281 MSRQAGMIAGLLGI
-1295 MKAGGA
+1295 MKAGCA

-1308 YPAERLTQIIEDA
+1308 YPAQRLAHIIDDA
-1321 GISLVLTEASLMA
+1321 GISLALTEASLA
-1334 ASWLPARGAAVA
+1334 DAPWLPARRAV
-1346 TVADI
+1346 VADLM
-1351 ADIVADAALP
+1351 ADISLP
-1361 DRAPHVALH
+1361 EDSPGVSLH
-1370 PGQLAYLI
+1370 PDQLAYLI
-1378 YTSGSTGVPKG
+1378 YTSGSTGIPKG

-1400 CVATGEQYR
+1400 CVATGAQYR
-1409 LSPEVCELHV
+1409 LSPGVCELHV

-1448 WAPQTMVDAMRRHGV
+1448 WPPQTMVDAMRRHGV

-1494 EAMPWPALRAAQAMF
+1494 EAMAWPALRAAQAMF

-1515 NGYGPTEAVMTPVAW
+1515 NGYGPTETVMTPVAW
-1530 SIDGDLDAQPAAQLA
+1530 SIDGALDAQPAAQIA

-1585 VARGYLGRPAL
+1585 VARGYLGRAAL
-1596 SAERF
+1596 TAERF

-1673 DQLVAYVAGKRL
+1673 DQLVSYVAGKGL
-1685 DGEALRVALSQRL
+1685 DGEALRVALSRRL

-1705 LILVL
+1705 LVIVL

-1731 GSAGGQAPQSAAEVA
+1731 GSAGGQAPQGEAECA
-1746 LAALWQELLRL
+1746 LAAVWQDLLRV

-1794 VFRHQTLARL
+1794 VFRHQTLARF

-1810 VDDANDAVRAPE
+1810 VGEADGVTRAPE
-1822 PMTGDVPLTPVQA
+1822 PLEGDVPLTPVQA

-1840 DIAHRDHWN
+1840 PIARRDHWN
-1849 QWVEVRLPD
+1849 QWVEATLPEGTD
-1858 GIDLSAVRDA
+1858 MTTLREA
-1868 LARVVMHH
+1868 LATVVKHH
-1876 DALRLRFIERDGQ
+1876 DALRLRFTEHDDQ

-1903 LWHAAMCDDAQL
+1903 LWHVAMCDDAQL
-1915 ADLLAQA
+1915 ADALAQA

-1927 IAHGPLLRAL
+1927 LADGPLLRAL
-1937 LVRTDTGALRC
+1937 LVRTEAGELRC

-1965 LNDWQT
+1965 LDDLHT
-1971 ALARPDAALPCVGQ
+1971 ALGNTRGAQAARALPAVGQ
-1985 SMRDWAQ
+1985 SMRAWAQ
-1992 RWHDWTRS
+1992 RWHDWAQS
-2000 EAAGPA
+2000 DAASAA
-2006 LDMWRN
+2006 LEVWQQ
-2012 ALSGALDAIDVA
+2012 ALAGAVDSVDVA
-2024 KNTHVGTGTG
+2024 KPTNATPGAG
-2034 EIEQTWPAGVALPLT
+2034 EIEHTWPADIAVPLA
-2049 QLRRG
+2049 QLRRV
-2054 RMHEVLS
+2054 RMHEALS

-2067 LGKRVDARRYVVHVE
+2067 LGQRVGAQRYVVHVE
-2082 GHGRDG
+2082 GHGRGG
-2088 EGQGDLS
+2088 EEQGDLS
-2095 HTLGWFTAAWPLA
+2095 RTLGWFTAAWPLTIP
-2108 VEVGATPEAT
+2108 VGSTPEVT
-2118 LTSAREAWRRA
+2118 LAAAREAWRRV
-2129 PQAGAS
+2129 PHDGAS
-2135 YGALRYLGA
+2135 YAALRYLGTPHA
-2144 PQARA
+2144 RQA
-2149 TLDALPEGHVTV
+2149 LDALPAGHVTV
-2161 NFLGRTDNDEI
+2161 NFLGRTDTDGI
-2172 VDGGLSHA
+2172 VDGGLSHE

-2205 YDRSRLDGEDVH
+2205 YDRARFTGDNVQ
-2217 TLIDEIGA
+2217 TLVDEIGA
-2225 TLRALAQTLPGHE
+2225 TLRALAETLPGHE
-2238 PVIAEDFPHAGLSR
+2238 PVIAEDFPYAGLTR
-2252 EQLAALPASLQ
+2252 EQLAALPASMRQ
-2263 ALEAI
+2263 IEAV
-2268 VPATSMQQGLLFYAQ
+2268 VPATSMQQGLLFYSQ
-2283 QQGTSDPYFYQKGF
+2283 QQGTADPYFYQKGF
-2297 VIDGRLD
+2297 VIDGALD
-2304 TNAFAQAWRDAIMQ
+2304 TNAFAQAWRDAVMR
-2318 HAALRTAYVSDIGEQ
+2318 HAALRTAFVSDVGEL

-2339 ARETVA
+2339 GPETVA
-2345 PCADLLPQED
+2345 TAVDLLSQED
-2355 WRDATAQA
+2355 WCALSETE
-2363 QHARLNARFAA
+2363 QHARLDARFAA
-2374 ERAEGFSFA
+2374 ERAAGFSFA
-2383 HAHRPRLALVR
+2383 QAHRPRLALIR
-2394 VGEARWW
+2394 VGASRWW

-2416 GLVLSDVMSR
+2416 GLILSDVMSR
-2426 YAALASD
+2426 YAALAK
-2433 AATSGDGTSATASTA
+2433 GTASA
-2448 SPPSAP
+2448 DGEAL
-2454 TAPTAPSFAEFAVW
+2454 AAPSFAEFAVW
-2468 QRELDATASL
+2468 QRELDASASRA
-2478 NHWRELLDGV
+2478 HWRQLLDGV
-2488 GAPTPLPAAREPHAR
+2488 GAPTPLPLARQARTAAEAT
-2503 VDARGHGE
+2503 GHGE
-2511 AAWTLAPAQW
+2511 TAWTLAPSQW
-2521 QSWCDA
+2521 QMWCDA
-2527 ARRAGVTPGTLC
+2527 ARRVGVTPGTLC
-2539 QGAWALLLARY
+2539 QGAWALLLARH

-2585 RATLDPRRT
+2585 RATFDARRP
-2594 VAQWLRDLQTQTAQ
+2594 VADWLRDLQTQTAQ
-2608 SREHEHVALASITRV
+2608 SREHEHVALSAITRE
-2623 ARREG
+2623 AHRDNERD
-2628 KSEGKGEGADGALF
+2628 GESAEGALF

-2662 DGLRLSLLERGTQA
+2662 DGLRLALLERGTQA

-2697 FARERFDDAA
+2697 FARKHFDNAA

-2712 EQFVALLGAV
+2712 EQFVALLGAMADSLGTSTTPPKRLGQIGLTNAVPQTAEHV
-2722 VQGFDAPLGCVGLR
+2722 VW
-2736 QATSR
+2736 SS
-2741 AAERTVWPTQDLL
+2741 QDLL
-2754 DDWHAHVARDGDALA
+2754 DDWQAHVTRDGAALA

-2774 GAYRRAELDA
+2774 ATYRRDELDA

-2798 GPEDRVAVCLPR
+2798 GPEDRVAICLPR
-2810 SAALVAAILG
+2810 SAALVGAILG
-2820 IWKTGAAYVPLDPAQ
+2820 VWKAGAAYVPLDPAQ
-2835 PSARLDKLVSASG
+2835 PVARLQKLVSASG
-2848 SKAVI
+2848 ANAVI
-2853 VDDGAPALTQA
+2853 VDDQTPAMKHASLIRWRDIADASTNTKGPT
-2864 PVLHWNDLKRVGDAP
+2864 PVRA
-2879 APTLVRPHPAQAAYV
+2879 HPAQAAYV

-2922 QQLPQWLP
+2922 TRLRE
-2930 QQLSQQLPQRGPDVG
+2930 RGLETSSETGNV
-2945 ERAAGGFAMASTVA
+2945 GGFAMASTVA

-2971 ALGRAL
+2971 ALGRPL

-2990 FAQWCASRPVDVLK
+2990 FAEWCAARRIDVLK
-3004 IVPGHLKGLFDAA
+3004 IVPGHLRGLFDAA

-3022 PRALLITGGESLD
+3022 PRAVLVTGGESLD
-3035 AAFVAQIRA
+3035 PSFVAHIHTARPGLA
-3044 AHPALMV
+3044 I

-3065 THALPPDVADA
+3065 THVVGTVAEL
-3076 PVPVGNPLAN
+3076 PVPVGRPLAN
-3086 LHAYVLDAD
+3086 LHAHVLDAD
-3095 LNPVPPGVAGEL
+3095 LNPLPSGVAGEL

-3131 DPWRSGE
+3131 DPWRAGA
-3138 RVYRT
+3138 RLYRT

-3152 GALVYLGRMDDQVKI
+3152 GAVVYLGRMDDQVKI

-3187 ADAAVVA
+3187 IDAVVVA

-3205 GAFTGTATVDAVRAA
+3205 GVFTGDATVDAVRTT
-3220 LSEALPSVWVPARL
+3220 LTEALPFAWIPARF
-3234 DGVET
+3234 DGVDK

-3250 RALIAMAAAADAAKE
+3250 RALLALTERVDATKECAGAASVE
-3265 NVAGSAAESAR
+3265 L
-3276 NPPHEGAEAEIA
+3276 PHDGAEADIA
-3288 AIWREVLKR
+3288 AIWCQVLKR

-3303 DAFFEIGGDSIL
+3303 DAFFDIGGDSIL

-3338 PTIAQLATLAA
+3338 PTVAQLATLEA
-3349 PSEAKAASPAGT
+3349 PAEAKSAQTPPAV
-3361 SATGPTRGDA
+3361 TGPTRGDDH
-3371 NRRTFPLS
+3371 RSTFPLS

-3411 VAALERALQT
+3411 ADALERALQT
-3421 LCDWH
+3421 LSDWH
-3426 DALRTTVSASDAE
+3426 DVLRTTVAVNAAE
-3439 AGAPVQHV
+3439 GGAPEQRV
-3447 HATRPV
+3447 HAVLPV
-3453 AFTRDA
+3453 AFTHDA
-3459 LAANLSV
+3459 VASGTSGDVAS
-3466 EARDAAVQ
+3466 AAVQ
-3474 AHLDRLTRE
+3474 ACLDALTLA
-3483 PFDLAAGPLWRVH
+3483 PFDLANGPLWRVH
-3496 LMQVDEHSHVL
+3496 LMQISNQSHVL

-3524 IGDLARAYRAHASGA
+3524 VADLARAYRAHAGG
-3539 TPVREMTHVT
+3539 TQPVRDASASSL
-3549 HITPVRYGDYAVW
+3549 RYGDYAVW

-3567 SSPAH
+3567 AGPAQ

-3578 WRTQL
+3578 WRQQL

-3594 DRARPA
+3594 DRVRPV
-3600 VRDGAGAS
+3600 VRDGTGAS
-3608 IDLSVSP
+3608 IDLTMPP

-3645 RVTGQGD
+3645 RVTGEGD
-3652 VRTGLPVAGRTHES
+3652 VRTGMPVAGRAHEA
-3666 VEPVVGFFVNTQV
+3666 VEAVVGFFVNTQV

-3684 GAPTTFA
+3684 ESPTTFA
-3691 SLVTQIRDQLLAAQQ
+3691 TLVTQVRDQLLGAQQ
-3706 NADVPFERLVEH
+3706 HADVPFERLVEH

-3751 KMQAVERRAH
+3751 TMRAIERRAH

-3774 ETGAL
+3774 EAGAL

-3799 EQWLTLLDVAIA
+3799 EQWLTLLDVAMTQAAI
-3811 QSQTPVARLAMV
+3811 PVARLAMKTS
-3823 PDAATTPGNGGR
+3823 DAAGQSDSRR
-3835 RVTVAVPM
+3835 RVSVAVPL
-3843 PVHLAIDAQAAA
+3843 PVHAVIDAQAAV
-3855 RADAVAVS
+3855 RS
-3863 DADGQVT
+3863 DAIAVCDANTRVS
-3870 YADLVS
+3870 YADLVT
-3876 RANRVAQALIRAGV
+3876 RANRIAHALIRAGV
-3890 EPEARVGLAMSRST
+3890 APEARVGLAMSRST

-3928 AERLSYMVADAGVT
+3928 AERLSYMVEDAGVT
-3942 HVITHVTTQA
+3942 HAITQA
-3952 SQAGA
+3952 SLAGA
-3957 AWLPAGAHTIESILA
+3957 PWLPGEAMTLESMLA
-3972 DDTLCSDAPAREVH
+3972 DATLPDHAPARDVH

-4013 MRLLLGTSPDFAFDA
+4013 MRLLTGTSQDFAFDA

-4042 SVWEIFGALVHGARL
+4042 SVWEIFGALAHGARL

-4070 MWTLVAREGV
+4070 MWTLVASEGV

-4098 ADAVATTLRHIV
+4098 SDATSTTLRHIV

-4117 PARLAP
+4117 PARLAA
-4123 WWQRFGEATQLT
+4123 WWLRFGEATRLT

-4145 HVSQRRL
+4145 HVSQHVLHR
-4152 RPEDTA
+4152 DCTVGSA

-4170 WRVLDAGLNEVP
+4170 WRVLDEGLNEVP

-4249 LRGFRIELGEIETQL
+4249 LRGFRIELGEIESQL
-4264 LRHDDVTDAAV
+4264 LRHEDVTDAAV

-4283 EQLVAYVVSPVEAS
+4283 EQLVAYVVSPPDRATDVDTA
-4297 ALWPRLRSHL
+4297 ALWSRLRTHL
-4307 GGQLPAYMVPGQWLR
+4307 GGELPAYMVPGQWLR
-4322 LDTLPLTPN
+4322 LDALPLTPN

-4336 RALPVPEAVGA
+4336 RALPVPEAAGA
-4347 QRFEAPHDGHEALIA
+4347 VQFETPRDGIEARIA
-4362 AIWQDVLG
+4362 SIWQDVLG

-4418 LAETLDGL
+4418 LAQALDAL
-4426 AAQAGASPSRGGATD
+4426 AGTSPTRPEVAD
-4441 DALQAALREM
+4441 DDLQAALREM

-4460 ALLGSEAR
+4460 ALLGPEATHGQTKHG